1 MDHGDI
7 GVIGCFAFGE
17 TLLNGQTIR
26 TKIMTEE
33 LIAKYGK
40 DHIICVD
47 TYNYRK
53 RALRVAVSSLRCF
66 IQCKKIILILSR
78 NGCNFYYP
86 LASFVSKHFNR
97 KIFNNLIGGGNV
109 ELYLENKK
117 HIEYCSD
124 FVVNWAQGKEQVKNL
139 KDIGLLNTK
148 ELPNMK
154 LLQIVSE
161 DSIQSGFT
169 ESKYR
174 FCTFS
179 RIHEQ
184 KGIEN
189 AINAI
194 SDIKQ
199 QIPELNIGLDIYG
212 QIDPEY
218 EKRFKEIMSNS
229 PDYIRYCGYIDYD
242 KTSQALEK
250 YYMLL
255 FPTTFYGEG
264 FPGTILDAYAAGL
277 PVIATDWHSNA
288 EVVKDGITGYIYDPN
303 SPDDLRKLV
312 LKAIKDPGSVL
323 KMKLNSIK
331 EALLYTPDK
340 IMPRIYRELEQI

>member
-1 MDHGDI
+1 MDHDYI
-7 GVIGCFAFGE
+7 GVIGCFAFGK

-33 LIAKYGK
+33 LEVKYGK
-40 DHIICVD
+40 DRIICVD
-47 TYNYRK
+47 TYNYRR
-53 RALRVAVSSLRCF
+53 RAVKVAISSLRCF
-66 IQCKKIILILSR
+66 VQCKRIMLILSR
-78 NGCNFYYP
+78 NGCSFYYP
-86 LASFVSKHFNR
+86 LASFVAKHFNR

-109 ELYLENKK
+109 ELYLENTK
-117 HIEYCSD
+117 HIEYCSN
-124 FVVNWAQGKEQVKNL
+124 FVVNWAQGKDQVKNL

-161 DSIQSGFT
+161 DTIQSGFT
-169 ESKYR
+169 DSKYK

-184 KGIEN
+184 KGIEA

-199 QIPELNIGLDIYG
+199 QNPDLSISLDIYG

-218 EKRFKEIMSNS
+218 ENRFTEVIRSS
-229 PDYIRYCGYIDYD
+229 PDYIQYCGYIDYD

-288 EVVKDGITGYIYDPN
+288 EVVIDGITGFLYDPN
-303 SPDDLRKLV
+303 SPGDLKNLI
-312 LKAIKDPGSVL
+312 LKAIGDPESVL

-331 EALLYTPDK
+331 EAGLYTPDK
-340 IMPRIYRELEQI
+340 IMPIIYSEIDKE